1 VAEDTTRIYFA
12 GAGTPFHDAPTDT
25 VRPTQSLHSP
35 AGSMDP
41 RDDDIE
47 FDFFD
52 DEPTAEAEQPPR
64 GRLPRRGGSTR
75 GPRRPLRP
83 PHGATPLLRLV
94 GLVVL
99 VIALVLILV
108 LVIQSCAA
116 SSKHDAYASYMDDV
130 GVIARQ
136 SEANGRRVVDALTTP
151 GAKVADLETTL
162 RGIAEAESQNLQ
174 QAENIGPPGRLR
186 DENMHVIEALQLRVS
201 GVDGLAAAFRQT
213 AGSTAAADAAVLAA
227 QADRFVASD
236 VVWDDLFKE
245 PAERQLRADEVTGVR
260 VPDST
265 YVANRDLL
273 NTESMA
279 NVLKRLRGATQG
291 GTPTGLHGTNIV
303 STKALPANQT
313 LRQDA
318 DNTVVA
324 STDLAFAVTIED
336 SGDSQE
342 VQIKVTLTVEGSSG
356 PIVKTQTIDVIN
368 PGEQKTVTF
377 KDLGQVK
384 FATKTTLKVD
394 VKAVPGE
401 KNTDNNSA
409 AYPVIFSLG

>member
-1 VAEDTTRIYFA
+1 
-12 GAGTPFHDAPTDT
+12 
-25 VRPTQSLHSP
+25 
-35 AGSMDP
+35 MDP

-52 DEPTAEAEQPPR
+52 DQPTSEAEQPQR
-64 GRLPRRGGSTR
+64 GRLPRRGGPTR

-108 LVIQSCAA
+108 LLIQSCAA
-116 SSKHDAYASYMDDV
+116 SSKHDAYTSYLDRVGDIAS
-130 GVIARQ
+130 Q
-136 SEANGRRVVDALTTP
+136 SEANGRKVVAALTTP
-151 GAKVADLETTL
+151 GAKVADLEATL
-162 RGIAEAESQNLQ
+162 RGISEAESQNVQ
-174 QAENIGPPGRLR
+174 AAENLDPPGRLR
-186 DENMHVIEALQLRVS
+186 DENRHVVESLQLRVA
-201 GVDGLAAAFRQT
+201 GVDGLAAAFAQT
-213 AGSTAAADAAVLAA
+213 ADSTTAADAGVLTA
-227 QADRFVASD
+227 QADRLVASD

-245 PAERQLRADEVTGVR
+245 PAERQLQEDDVTGVR

-265 YVANRDLL
+265 YVVNRNLL
-273 NTESMA
+273 NVESMT

-303 STKALPANQT
+303 SVKALPANQT
-313 LRQDA
+313 LQQDS

-342 VQIKVTLTVEGSSG
+342 VQIKVTLTVEGSNG

-401 KNTDNNSA
+401 TKTDNNSG